1 MASSYLVLINNV
13 LRDLNEVELTSS
25 TFSSSRGIQTAVK
38 DYVNRAIDDII
49 NADTEWPFT
58 IISKSFNTVA
68 GTRLY
73 TRSALSTTNTK
84 TVDFDSFTFLEAADK
99 KETTL
104 EVITHSEY
112 LDRYHE
118 RDTDPTGN
126 SRAIPEFVYENP
138 DQSIGLSPVPDKA
151 TYTVKYFYYATHT
164 ALSSA
169 TDESTIPERFEN
181 VIIERAKYYAY
192 TLLGEVQNAQ
202 LAQMQ
207 FEKSI
212 KRMRVELI
220 NKQLYMRAV

>member
-1 MASSYLVLINNV
+1 MASSYLALINNV

-25 TFSSSRGIQTAVK
+25 SFGSSRGIQTAVK

-58 IISKSFNTVA
+58 VTAKTFTTTA

-73 TRSALSTTNTK
+73 TRSALSTTDTK
-84 TVDFDSFTFLEAADK
+84 TVDFDTFTFLEAADK

-104 EVITHSEY
+104 EYITYSEY
-112 LDRYHE
+112 LDNYHE
-118 RDTDPTGN
+118 RDTDPTGD
-126 SRAIPEFVYENP
+126 SRAIPVYVYQDPQDN
-138 DQSIGLSPVPDKA
+138 IGLSPVPDKS
-151 TYTVKYFYYATHT
+151 TYTVKYYYYATHT
-164 ALSSA
+164 ALSGA
-169 TDESTIPERFEN
+169 TDTSIIPTRFET
-181 VIIERAKYYAY
+181 VITERAKYYAF
-192 TLLGEVQNAQ
+192 TLRGEVQNAQ

-220 NKQLYMRAV
+220 NKQIYMRAV

>member
-1 MASSYLVLINNV
+1 MGTLTYLQYTNRVLEDINETT
-13 LRDLNEVELTSS
+13 LSAL
-25 TFSSSRGIQTAVK
+25 SSSRGIQTVVK
-38 DYVNRAIDDII
+38 NSVNRAINDIA
-49 NADTEWPFT
+49 NSEVEWPFLHSDKDQDT
-58 IISKSFNTVA
+58 YAGVA
-68 GTRLY
+68 EYSLPSDHSY
-73 TRSALSTTNTK
+73 
-84 TVDFDSFTFLEAADK
+84 VDFDSFTFLEAADK

-104 EVITHSEY
+104 EFITHSEY

-126 SRAIPEFVYENP
+126 SRAIPVYVYQDPQDN
-138 DQSIGLSPVPDKA
+138 IGLSPVPDKS
-151 TYTVKYFYYATHT
+151 TYTVKYYYYATHT

-169 TDESTIPERFEN
+169 TDESSIPERFEN
-181 VIIERAKYYAY
+181 VIIERAKYYAF
-192 TLLGEVQNAQ
+192 TLRGEVQNAQ

>member
-13 LRDLNEVELTSS
+13 LRDLNEVALPSS

-58 IISKSFNTVA
+58 VVSKSFTTGA

-73 TRSALSTTNTK
+73 TRSEIGATNTK
-84 TVDFDSFTFLEAADK
+84 TVDYDSFTFLEASDK

-104 EVITHSEY
+104 EYISFSEY
-112 LDRYHE
+112 LDNYHE

-151 TYTVKYFYYATHT
+151 TYTVKYFYYSTHT
-164 ALSSA
+164 ALSAA
-169 TDESTIPERFEN
+169 TDTSLIPTRFEN
-181 VIIERAKYYAY
+181 VIIEKAKYYAY
-192 TLLGEVQNAQ
+192 TLRGDTQNAQ
-202 LAQMQ
+202 LAQLQ
-207 FEKSI
+207 FDKSI

-220 NKQLYMRAV
+220 NKQIYMRAV